1 MSKRDDPQLRVRIP
15 SELKNKLEEKAR
27 LNKRTLTAEIVDR
40 LEATLLQDS
49 CVESHTGYQ
58 DMASGF
64 EEGWSQASQWQERYN
79 REYGLEWAD
88 ANKDELRDA
97 VEKLHNVLNKKK

>member
-15 SELKNKLEEKAR
+15 PELKNKLEEKAR

-49 CVESHTGYQ
+49 CVESNTGYQ

-64 EEGWSQASQWQERYN
+64 EEGWRQASEWQEKYTL
-79 REYGLEWAD
+79 EYGLVWAD
-88 ANKDELRDA
+88 AHKDELRDA

>member
-1 MSKRDDPQLRVRIP
+1 MSTRDDPQLRVRIP
-15 SELKNKLEEKAR
+15 AELKNKLEEKAR
-27 LNKRTLTAEIVDR
+27 LNKRTFTAEIVDR

-64 EEGWSQASQWQERYN
+64 EEGWRQATEWQEKYD
-79 REYGLEWAD
+79 REYGLGWAD
-88 ANKDELRDA
+88 ANKDELRNA
-97 VEKLHNVLNKKK
+97 VEKLRNVLNKKK